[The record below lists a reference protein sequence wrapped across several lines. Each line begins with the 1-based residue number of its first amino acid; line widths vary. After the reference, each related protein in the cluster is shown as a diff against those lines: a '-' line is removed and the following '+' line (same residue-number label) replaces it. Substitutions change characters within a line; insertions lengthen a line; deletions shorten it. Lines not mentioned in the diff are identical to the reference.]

1 MKYVKFLLVGLLIA
15 VVASLFAA
23 ANGTTSNTSVYVD
36 VGPAGSNY
44 VLFYGTTPT
53 TEATDSIGIHY
64 TKAMYIADFNQTEY
78 AYFFLDMYNSAT
90 GTEDCN
96 VTVQYSYDL
105 TNWVAGA
112 ANSGLIKDQLT
123 TTAVTDTLNVI
134 NGTSDTNF
142 HIYPYM
148 RLKFD
153 YQAGNP
159 IGTYVTWKIRLVKP
173 IDLDY
178 PRKNSLI
185 VNTN

>member
-1 MKYVKFLLVGLLIA
+1 MKYLRFILFGVLIL

-23 ANGTTSNTSVYVD
+23 ANGTTSNTPVYVAI
-36 VGPAGSNY
+36 GPAGSNY
-44 VLFYGTTPT
+44 VLFYGTTPAT
-53 TEATDSIGIHY
+53 TASDSIGIHY

-78 AYFFLDMYNSAT
+78 VYFYLNMYDSDT
-90 GTEDCN
+90 GYEDCN

-105 TNWVAGA
+105 TNWVSGS
-112 ANSGLIKDQLT
+112 ANSGVIQDSLHAS
-123 TTAVTDTLNVI
+123 AVTDTLNVI
-134 NGTSDTNF
+134 NGSSDTNF

-173 IDLDY
+173 IELDY

-185 VNTN
+185 VSTS